1 MAFWVRRKGNNSYKK
16 NFVSASAFNF
26 ICARTCRSNFISAF
40 AFNSVGACA
49 FNSFSFSTCAFNS
62 FNNESFS
69 RNFFF
74 HSRITPGCG

>member
-26 ICARTCRSNFISAF
+26 ICARTCGSNFISAF
-40 AFNSVGACA
+40 A

-74 HSRITPGCG
+74 RQGEAKGLVET